1 MNKKIL
7 TGLVICSV
15 VVQSVLFAMLY
26 QFVQV
31 LETL

>member
-15 VVQSVLFAMLY
+15 VVQAVLFAMLY

>member
-7 TGLVICSV
+7 AGLIISSVI
-15 VVQSVLFAMLY
+15 VQAVLFALLY